1 MDNEDTSGG
10 VYDGGDEQAV
20 GVQPPSIN
28 GSADTIYENT
38 FSSAVT
44 KSYSFSATNG
54 SPVANAPITWS
65 LSPTTYGNI
74 NSNGSVTLYFPK
86 NTTASG
92 TFVVTAS
99 NANGSA
105 QTSWGFTLYSTDPTV
120 DPPPPPPPGDGCAE
134 SCKAY
139 IRQQVNDNMSYDRM
153 ISILGISG
161 ASLAAL
167 GAIAALI
174 TSLQNRVGPTGPSG
188 PAGPTGPRG
197 ATGAT
202 GATGAKGDKG
212 DRGADGT
219 DGQDGTD
226 AVGIALVTQPT
237 GATARFVLS
246 DGQIFDVLLPQPTI
260 EVVEQRNALNETQ
273 ADDGRVRLNRLNP
286 LFQQASRFLRR

>member
-10 VYDGGDEQAV
+10 VYDGGDEDEVTV
-20 GVQPPSIN
+20 GPPSIN

-38 FSSAVT
+38 YSSAVT

-74 NSNGSVTLYFPK
+74 NGSGAITLFFPQ

-105 QTSWGFTLYSTDPTV
+105 QRSWGYTIFSTNDPIV

-139 IRQQVNDNMSYDRM
+139 IRQQVYDNMSYDRM
-153 ISILGISG
+153 LSILGISG
-161 ASLAAL
+161 ASLAML

-174 TSLQNRVGPTGPSG
+174 TSLMNRTGP
-188 PAGPTGPRG
+188 
-197 ATGAT
+197 
-202 GATGAKGDKG
+202 KGD
-212 DRGADGT
+212 DGT
-219 DGQDGTD
+219 NGRNGTNGTNGANGKDGTNGANGANGKDGLDGRD
-226 AVGIALVTQPT
+226 AVGISFITQPT
-237 GATARFVLS
+237 GSTARFVLS